1 MLEKLKKVFMNSK
14 NNHKVETSLGTF
26 ILDEYNF
33 FECEIDYLK
42 DKCKIS
48 IRVKDENEN
57 ISNQVSTIQKIIKN
71 IEEFD
76 NKVKNYVADTTLDD
90 INNWYA
96 EEEKLTRDRYIN
108 YLEVRKIIFWDYS
121 RLEVEL
127 YMNDESD
134 ILGGHCLVVRMSS
147 SGEFIE
153 TTIEG

>member
-14 NNHKVETSLGTF
+14 SNHKVETSLGTF

-33 FECEIDYLK
+33 FEC

-48 IRVKDENEN
+48 ICVKDGNEK
-57 ISNQVSTIQKIIKN
+57 IDNQVSTIQKIIKN

-96 EEEKLTRDRYIN
+96 EEDKLTRDRYIN

-147 SGEFIE
+147 NGEFIE